1 MEYCDL
7 RPAVEAFREGRNV
20 MEELRR
26 LLGVDANDDRIVEI
40 AYDLQAGS
48 YAQYVTANPDY
59 WTAYSRELAQ
69 ILSEFVHP
77 GDTILDVGTGEMTTL
92 AGVMLAGLPQG
103 CRMFGCDISFSRI
116 RTGRDFLASTL
127 STEAL
132 SRVDSFCGNL
142 FHLPLLESSVD
153 VVWTSHA
160 LEPNGGKE
168 LEAVSE
174 LLRVARRYVVLFEPS
189 YEHNSAEGKQRMERL
204 GYVRDL
210 PGAVARA
217 GGVVVAARALPVT
230 SNPLN
235 PTWALICR
243 KDAGAT
249 GEKGMW
255 ACPSTR
261 LPMERHADCFF
272 SPASRLAYPIID
284 GIPILRREQAILAS
298 ALG

>member
-40 AYDLQAGS
+40 SYDLQAGS
-48 YAQYVTANPDY
+48 YAQYVAANRDY
-59 WTAYSRELAQ
+59 WNAYSGELARTLREIAQ
-69 ILSEFVHP
+69 P
-77 GDTILDVGTGEMTTL
+77 GDTFLDVGTGEMTTL
-92 AGVMLAGLPQG
+92 AGVMLAGLPQD

-116 RTGRDFLASTL
+116 RVGRGFLADTL
-127 STEAL
+127 PAEAL

-142 FHLPLLESSVD
+142 FHLPFLDSSVD
-153 VVWTSHA
+153 IVWTSHA

-189 YEHNSAEGKQRMERL
+189 YENNSDEGRQRMERL

-217 GGVVVAARALPVT
+217 GGTVVAARALPVT

-243 KDAGAT
+243 KDTGAAAE
-249 GEKGMW
+249 GLW

-261 LPMERHADCFF
+261 LPMERLADCFF
-272 SPASRLAYPIID
+272 SPASRLAYPIIG
-284 GIPILRREQAILAS
+284 GIPILRREQAVLAS